1 MKKRSLR
8 RTKSAKREHPRE
20 RRAMPAI
27 FVATP
32 ADAQLGLGKHAQ
44 AHIRTRSGGYRYL
57 VWREGDQVREISAR
71 SESPP
76 YARSS
81 LEDQL
86 AGAVRTSAAAACR
99 AKKGLQDET

>member
-8 RTKSAKREHPRE
+8 RTKPARREDPRD

-32 ADAQLGLGKHAQ
+32 VDAQLGLGKHAQ

-57 VWREGDQVREISAR
+57 GWRGGDQGGEISAR

-86 AGAVRTSAAAACR
+86 ARPVRTSAAGGGMGR
-99 AKKGLQDET
+99 KGRE